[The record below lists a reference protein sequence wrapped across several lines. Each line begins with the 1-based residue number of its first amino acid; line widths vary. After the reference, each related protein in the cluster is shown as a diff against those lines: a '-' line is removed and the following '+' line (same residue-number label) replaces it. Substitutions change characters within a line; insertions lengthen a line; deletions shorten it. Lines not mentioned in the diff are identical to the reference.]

1 MCDGWQ
7 HSNQIDK
14 RSEYVHVTATVSTVS
29 RTTPEQQVLTMSF
42 IFGNSTDRSGWV
54 SEPDTR
60 GTFGILSACVATT
73 LLCVWTA
80 LHLNVPLPSETRW
93 HWYGSIR
100 FWRKTFWLFL
110 GLLAPDLVVY
120 TAWYQFVEARKVLA
134 CKKQFERTDSHD
146 DEVKP
151 NARNDRDSWTMT
163 HAFYAMMGGIVLQT
177 RRDFLP
183 GKKDRMTLTASG
195 VKYLIE
201 HRPELVPHVRQD
213 DILDKSKASAFAKTI
228 VCIQAAWFI
237 LQCMTRIAT
246 SLPISLLEVLAAN
259 SLT

>member
-1 MCDGWQ
+1 
-7 HSNQIDK
+7 
-14 RSEYVHVTATVSTVS
+14 
-29 RTTPEQQVLTMSF
+29 MSY
-42 IFGNSTDRSGWV
+42 IFGNSTERSGWV

-93 HWYGSIR
+93 HWYSSIR
-100 FWRKTFWLFL
+100 FWRKTLWLSL

-120 TAWYQFVEARKVLA
+120 TAWYQFTEARKVLA
-134 CKKQFERTDSHD
+134 SKRQFEKIGSRDG
-146 DEVKP
+146 EAKP
-151 NARNDRDSWTMT
+151 DLRDRGDRWTMA

-177 RRDFLP
+177 RKDFLP

-195 VKYLIE
+195 VKYLVE
-201 HRPELVPHVRQD
+201 NQPEMVPHVRQD

-228 VCIQAAWFI
+228 VCIQVAWFI
-237 LQCMTRIAT
+237 LQCVTRIAT
-246 SLPISLLEVLAAN
+246 SLPISLLEVLPAN
-259 SLT
+259 FLTLSTAS

>member
-1 MCDGWQ
+1 
-7 HSNQIDK
+7 
-14 RSEYVHVTATVSTVS
+14 
-29 RTTPEQQVLTMSF
+29 MSF
-42 IFGNSTDRSGWV
+42 IFGNTAERSGWV
-54 SEPDTR
+54 SEPDRR

-100 FWRKTFWLFL
+100 FWRKTLWLVL

-120 TAWYQFVEARKVLA
+120 TAWYQFAEARKVIA
-134 CKKQFERTDSHD
+134 CKKQLEKINSHD
-146 DEVKP
+146 GEVKP
-151 NARNDRDSWTMT
+151 NVRNGNDNWSMA
-163 HAFYAMMGGIVLQT
+163 HAFYAMMGGFVLQT

-195 VKYLIE
+195 VRYLLE
-201 HRPELVPHVRQD
+201 HQPEMVPHVQED
-213 DILDKSKASAFAKTI
+213 DILDKSKASAFAKTL

-237 LQCMTRIAT
+237 LQCVTRIAT
-246 SLPISLLEVLAAN
+246 SLPISLLEVIFA
-259 SLT
+259 SFLTSSISC